1 MTPQQ
6 ETFRFMHYRSHAM
19 TGQFKAASFAGVT
32 LIHVVAASSPW
43 FFSWQGLTAFFAL
56 LVATGQL
63 GINLAFHRMLSHRSF
78 RAARIV
84 ERCLAVLGT
93 LALQIG
99 PISWVGNHRYHHKEA
114 DRPLDPHTPF
124 AGFAWAHFFWTFYS
138 HPELPDL
145 RNRARY
151 APELAADPFYRNLE
165 RHFLALNGL
174 LFTALFLVGWLAG
187 GPILGASLFVWGGC
201 LRVVAIWHMT
211 FIVNSVNHLWGYRS
225 YETADNSRNNLW
237 VSLVAFGEGW
247 HNNHHAEPRSA
258 AHGHTRFEVD
268 ICYLIIRAMEFTG
281 FFRDVI
287 RPRCWR
293 LPPQRDS
300 GG

>member
-124 AGFAWAHFFWTFYS
+124 AGFAWHTSFGRSTAQPANTQLSQIQHRCA
-138 HPELPDL
+138 P
-145 RNRARY
+145 RA
-151 APELAADPFYRNLE
+151 
-165 RHFLALNGL
+165 
-174 LFTALFLVGWLAG
+174 
-187 GPILGASLFVWGGC
+187 GC
-201 LRVVAIWHMT
+201 K
-211 FIVNSVNHLWGYRS
+211 
-225 YETADNSRNNLW
+225 
-237 VSLVAFGEGW
+237 
-247 HNNHHAEPRSA
+247 
-258 AHGHTRFEVD
+258 TRF
-268 ICYLIIRAMEFTG
+268 IAISNAIFS
-281 FFRDVI
+281 
-287 RPRCWR
+287 P
-293 LPPQRDS
+293 
-300 GG
+300 